1 MGFWWGRRFRL
12 PGRMEPWPK
21 LHRAYQARQKRGFLG
36 PRIQSNGFARCAVEP
51 FRQCLIPAI
60 TTGQPGNPVLLRQ
73 GLAGET
79 ACPTSI
85 RSTLRAPFFS
95 PNVETPVADRRSALP
110 RHKPEPSDRDSECDG
125 ILFWLVRRLRLQHDA
140 HRCGRSRRQVPFQF
154 RLAPMV
160 ELPRLQLN
168 IVQPNVYSDRSNLG
182 ELIPRHYRA

>member
-95 PNVETPVADRRSALP
+95 PNVETPAADRRSALLTA
-110 RHKPEPSDRDSECDG
+110 E
-125 ILFWLVRRLRLQHDA
+125 L
-140 HRCGRSRRQVPFQF
+140 SRGAMPQRFGDV
-154 RLAPMV
+154 LAPDLEAELDGLRGGLAKVAVNTLAGRIDGHAIWSRHGRAALGIETAAV
-160 ELPRLQLN
+160 E
-168 IVQPNVYSDRSNLG
+168 VQQ
-182 ELIPRHYRA
+182 IPPGT